1 MLYFATTLLIV
12 AAITLMER
20 LWPAR
25 REAGQRGLN
34 VVLWAIRASLGW
46 AVLPLIGSAISVASR
61 RAGVPGLG
69 IASWP
74 LLLSLPLFV
83 VTQDFAEFLFHR
95 AQHAVPWLWRMH
107 SLHHADPSM
116 SVTTT
121 ERHFWGDSL
130 LKAVTIWPAVAVTL
144 QPSGADLAIYS
155 TISLYNYFSHA
166 NLKVDF
172 GRWSWVMNSPAYH
185 RLHHS
190 RAAEDHGANFAALF
204 PVFDV
209 LLGSYRRPT
218 GFVETGLDDAC
229 PRSIVDTLL
238 WPIRQSAV
246 SGSAPA
252 AAPAGE

>member
-1 MLYFATTLLIV
+1 MLYVATALLII
-12 AAITLMER
+12 AAITSMER

-25 REAGQRGLN
+25 REASQRGLN
-34 VVLWAIRASLGW
+34 LVLWAIRASLSLTI
-46 AVLPLIGSAISVASR
+46 LPLVGSAISLTSR
-61 RAGVPGLG
+61 QAGVPGLG

-74 LLLSLPLFV
+74 LFLSLPVFV

-116 SVTTT
+116 NVTTT
-121 ERHFWGDSL
+121 ERHFWADSL
-130 LKAVTIWPAVAVTL
+130 LKAVTIWPAVAIAL
-144 QPSGADLAIYS
+144 QPSAADFAIYA

-172 GRWSWVMNSPAYH
+172 GRWSWVLNSPAYH

-190 RAAEDHGANFAALF
+190 RAAEDHDANFAALF
-204 PVFDV
+204 PIFDL
-209 LLGSYRRPT
+209 LLGSYRRPR
-218 GFVETGLDDAC
+218 GFVETGLERC
-229 PRSIVDTLL
+229 PRSIADALL
-238 WPIRQSAV
+238 WPVRQPVV

-252 AAPAGE
+252 VAPAAE